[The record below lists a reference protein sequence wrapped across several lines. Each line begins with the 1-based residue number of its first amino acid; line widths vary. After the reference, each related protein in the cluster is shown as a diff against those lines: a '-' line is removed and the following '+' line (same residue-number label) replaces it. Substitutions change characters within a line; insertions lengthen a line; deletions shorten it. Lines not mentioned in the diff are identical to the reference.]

1 MEDYKE
7 QLRDEAGRDEAEGD
21 VDGKRENAMP
31 QAEPPIEAQAGHAAG
46 VEGGGVD
53 DVRGEVEDF
62 SRVDGGK
69 GKYVFDVFDVSAG
82 AEGEEFEAEADEGD
96 ELCLFV
102 G

>member
-1 MEDYKE
+1 MEDDEE
-7 QLRDEAGRDEAEGD
+7 QLRDESGRDEAEGD
-21 VDGKRENAMP
+21 VDGKRENAVP
-31 QAEPPIEAQAGHAAG
+31 QAEPPVEAQTGHAAG

-62 SRVDGGK
+62 GHVNDGE
-69 GKYVFDVFDVSAG
+69 GKYVFDVFDVPAG